1 MHPLAAAGSS
11 APEGFWTYVGIFALI
26 TLGWAG
32 IPGIGATVLGAAT
45 VAASQGKLDIAAVL
59 LVAVLAVEAGGL
71 VGYSVGIRWG
81 RALLSHP
88 GPLLAR
94 RQRVLTAGEAMYV
107 KWGRLAVFF
116 TPCMISGIA
125 KMKYSQFVVWNFL
138 AGTIYVISVGL
149 SVYGAGKV
157 ATGHHDA
164 ASVSSLIIGIAVGV
178 AAFLLGRRY
187 YRRRKARRAA
197 AAGSHGAATPAPA
210 AADEEN

>member
-1 MHPLAAAGSS
+1 
-11 APEGFWTYVGIFALI
+11 
-26 TLGWAG
+26 
-32 IPGIGATVLGAAT
+32 
-45 VAASQGKLDIAAVL
+45 
-59 LVAVLAVEAGGL
+59 
-71 VGYSVGIRWG
+71 
-81 RALLSHP
+81 
-88 GPLLAR
+88 
-94 RQRVLTAGEAMYV
+94 MYV

-116 TPCMISGIA
+116 TPCMVSGIA

>member
-11 APEGFWTYVGIFALI
+11 VSGGFWIYLGIFALVM
-26 TLGWAG
+26 LGWAG

-45 VAASQGKLDIAAVL
+45 ALASQGRLNIAAVL
-59 LVAVLAVEAGGL
+59 VIAIIAVEAGGMA
-71 VGYSVGIRWG
+71 GYSVGIRWG
-81 RALLSHP
+81 RALLSRP

-94 RQRVLTAGEAMYV
+94 RQRMLTAGEAMYV

-125 KMKYSQFVVWNFL
+125 RMRYSQFVVWNLL
-138 AGTIYVISVGL
+138 AGAIYVISVGFT
-149 SVYGAGKV
+149 VYGAGKV
-157 ATGHHDA
+157 TTGQHDPV
-164 ASVSSLIIGIAVGV
+164 SVGSLVVGIAVGV

-187 YRRRKARRAA
+187 HRRRKARRAGA
-197 AAGSHGAATPAPA
+197 PGGRGAATPA